1 MLKPIISEDPQL
13 YWERDPVYCQLK
25 MHDANA
31 ICHVKAIPHYK
42 EEDRKEM
49 ESQIQELLEK
59 RLIRPSNSPQH
70 DFLPRRLEH
79 DEDCLKV

>member
-1 MLKPIISEDPQL
+1 MLKPVISEDPQL

-42 EEDRKEM
+42 EEDK
-49 ESQIQELLEK
+49 K
-59 RLIRPSNSPQH
+59 AGA
-70 DFLPRRLEH
+70 
-79 DEDCLKV
+79 